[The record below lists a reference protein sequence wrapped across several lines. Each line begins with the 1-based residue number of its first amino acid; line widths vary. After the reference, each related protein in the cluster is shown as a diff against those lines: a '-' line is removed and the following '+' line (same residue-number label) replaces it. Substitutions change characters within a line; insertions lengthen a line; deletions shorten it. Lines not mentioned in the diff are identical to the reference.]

1 MIVLALL
8 MAAQT
13 APVVQGEKIFNQSCA
28 VGYCHGTGGAASRG
42 PRLRGRTFARDYLVK
57 VTSDGVPNTAMP
69 AWKGRLGEVEIQ
81 AVTDY
86 IMSLANAT
94 GEASGSQPVQ
104 EPVVLRGA
112 DGPAGVELGR
122 ELFFDPVRQN
132 RCSACHRIAG
142 VGVAVGPDLT
152 KRRPQKL
159 STVLRNTKSRSVS
172 VVKLKDGETL
182 TGVIA
187 ERTTQAV
194 RIFDMTA
201 APPVL
206 RSFSPGDVVTITLA
220 RQWAHAGALKDYKGN
235 ELEAISKYLNWMAAG
250 KK

>member
-13 APVVQGEKIFNQSCA
+13 GPVVHGEKLFAQSCA
-28 VGYCHGTGGAASRG
+28 VGYCHGSGGAASRG
-42 PRLRGRTFARDYLVK
+42 PRLRGRTFSRDYLVK

-69 AWKGRLGEVEIQ
+69 GWKGRLTESEIQ
-81 AVTDY
+81 ALTDY

-104 EPVVLRGA
+104 EPVVLRTA
-112 DGPAGVELGR
+112 DGPADVQSGR
-122 ELFFDPVRQN
+122 ELFFDPARQN
-132 RCSACHRIAG
+132 RCSICHRIAG

-152 KRRPQKL
+152 KRPPQKL
-159 STVLRNTKSRSVS
+159 SNTLRNAKPKTVS
-172 VVKLKDGETL
+172 VVKTKDGENL
-182 TGVIA
+182 TAVVA
-187 ERTTQAV
+187 ERNAQAI
-194 RIFDMTA
+194 RIFDMTG

-206 RSFSPGDVVTITLA
+206 RSFNPGDVLSITLA
-220 RQWAHAGALKDYKGN
+220 RQWTHPGAMKDYKGK
-235 ELEAISKYLNWMAAG
+235 ELEAISKYLGWMAAS